1 MNNSDVQIIQNILDG
16 DDSAFASLVNKYQ
29 KQVHALAWRK
39 IGDFHIAEEIT
50 QDTFL
55 KVYQKLNTLKNPNQF
70 SGWLYVIATR
80 QCYTWLR
87 KRRMETDPLEDM
99 DIDMIN
105 ENAYSEYVAAEQG
118 KDTVDEQR
126 RVVKK
131 LLSKLQECERTVMVL
146 HYFGEMTCAEI
157 SRFLGT
163 SPSAIKSRLKRA
175 RQRLKKEEP
184 MIREVIGNF
193 QISANLTDNIMR
205 QIELLNPVV
214 PSGGNPLIPWVM
226 AASGIILVVFILG
239 FGSQKLAC
247 FQQPYSLDALSEIA
261 LELIDTPIVQN
272 IQAKPDV
279 RILQANTSITSDTGN
294 GTGQETH
301 QGLSDSVDYTQWH
314 LPDGAKARLGKGG
327 ISGNIAYS
335 PDGNQLAVVSTIGI
349 WIYDVRPDK
358 EIELFLITGHTRTVR
373 TVAYSTRLPI
383 IASGSDDN
391 TVKIWDRISGEH
403 KITLNGHTDGVTSVA
418 FSPDGNT
425 LASGSW
431 DNTVRMWD
439 ATTGEQKTT
448 LNGHTDRIT
457 SVAFSP
463 DGNTLASGSWDN
475 TVHIWDATTGE
486 QKTTLN
492 GHTDRISAVA
502 FSPDGDTFATGSDDQ
517 TIRLWK
523 TIDLKHVTTL
533 KGHAEEIYS
542 IAFSPDSNTIATG
555 SADNTVRLW
564 NVNTGI
570 HKTTLNRHSDDISTI
585 AFSPDGKTIATG
597 SPEDQTVRLWDAQ
610 TGKHKTI
617 LTGDRT
623 WGITS
628 ILYSQDGG
636 TLICGSFV
644 SNPSTIAWWDTNKGK
659 YKTTPEEYLST
670 IFSVAIS
677 PDGKTIASG
686 STDQTVGLWDAF
698 SGEYKRNLSGHTD
711 VVCAVV
717 FSPDGN
723 TIASGS
729 FDNTIRLWDAH
740 TGKHKMTL
748 TGHTSIVFSVA
759 FSSDG
764 STLASGSA
772 DNTVRL
778 WNGHTGEFKTALADH
793 TDGVRSVIFSP
804 DGNTLAS
811 GSDDK
816 TVQLWDA
823 RTAKHKGTLS
833 GHGDIIKS
841 VVYSPDSTI
850 IAVGCGNGNI
860 WLWHAHKAT
869 DLAILTGHS
878 DNVSSVVFSPDGNTL
893 ASGSHDGTVLL
904 WQIR

>member
-1 MNNSDVQIIQNILDG
+1 MKNRDVELIHNILAG

-55 KVYQKLNTLKNPNQF
+55 KAYQKLNTLKNPQQF

-80 QCYTWLR
+80 QCHTWLR
-87 KRRMETDPLEDM
+87 KRHMETEPLEDM
-99 DIDMIN
+99 DTDMID
-105 ENAYSEYVAAEQG
+105 ENAYSEYVAAEQA

-126 RVVKK
+126 KVVKK
-131 LLSKLQECERTVMVL
+131 LLSKLQESERTVMIL

-163 SPSAIKSRLKRA
+163 SPSAIKSRLSRA
-175 RQRLKKEEP
+175 RKRLKKEEP

-193 QISANLTDNIMR
+193 QISANLTDNIMK
-205 QIELLNPVV
+205 QIELLNPVM
-214 PSGGNPLIPWVM
+214 PSGGNPLTPWVM

-239 FGSQKLAC
+239 MGSNNITH
-247 FQQPYSLDALSEIA
+247 FQQPYSLDARSKMAI
-261 LELIDTPIVQN
+261 ELIDTNIVQN
-272 IQAKPDV
+272 IQAKPEI
-279 RILQANTSITSDTGN
+279 RNLQGNNPNTSDNGN
-294 GTGQETH
+294 GSGQTSN

-314 LPDGAKARLGKGG
+314 LPEGAKARLGKGG

-349 WIYDVRPDK
+349 WIYDVRPDN
-358 EIELFLITGHTRTVR
+358 ETELYLITGHTRTVR
-373 TVAYSTRLPI
+373 TVAYSTHLPI

-431 DNTVRMWD
+431 DNTVRIWD
-439 ATTGEQKTT
+439 ATTGEQITT

-457 SVAFSP
+457 SVAFSS

-475 TVHIWDATTGE
+475 TVRIWNATTGE
-486 QKTTLN
+486 QITTLK
-492 GHTDRISAVA
+492 GHTDRINAVA

-523 TIDLKHVTTL
+523 TTDLKHITTL
-533 KGHAEEIYS
+533 NGHAEEIYS

-555 SADNTVRLW
+555 SVDNTVRLW
-564 NVNTGI
+564 NVNTGV
-570 HKTTLNRHSDDISTI
+570 HKTTLNGHADDIATV

-597 SPEDQTVRLWDAQ
+597 SPDDQTVRLWDAQ

-628 ILYSQDGG
+628 ILYSQDGD
-636 TLICGSFV
+636 TLIWGSFV
-644 SNPSTIAWWDTNKGK
+644 SNPSTITWWDTNKGK
-659 YKTTPEEYLST
+659 RKTTPVEYLAT

-677 PDGKTIASG
+677 PDGKTVASG
-686 STDQTVGLWDAF
+686 SADQTVGLWDAI

-711 VVCAVV
+711 VVCTVV

-729 FDNTIRLWDAH
+729 FDHTIRLWDAH

-748 TGHTSIVFSVA
+748 TGHTSIVWSVA
-759 FSSDG
+759 YSSDG
-764 STLASGSA
+764 STLASASA
-772 DNTVRL
+772 DKTVRL
-778 WNGHTGEFKTALADH
+778 WNGHTGEFKTALTDH

-804 DGNTLAS
+804 DGTHS
-811 GSDDK
+811 PVVVMTKQYSC
-816 TVQLWDA
+816 
-823 RTAKHKGTLS
+823 GT
-833 GHGDIIKS
+833 HTQQNIKAHS
-841 VVYSPDSTI
+841 VDMGI
-850 IAVGCGNGNI
+850 
-860 WLWHAHKAT
+860 
-869 DLAILTGHS
+869 
-878 DNVSSVVFSPDGNTL
+878 
-893 ASGSHDGTVLL
+893 
-904 WQIR
+904 